1 MGSTKAA
8 ACAALTG
15 AAVLAPSPAAMAGD
29 VQVSPHRATVGARVT
44 ISAPPCV
51 GPVFAESGAFAGTA
65 VRLHEFAGSVTGS
78 ARIADSALSSTPW
91 KVEVSCKEGGPFFGS
106 LRVVGE
112 SMGPATGGGWLA
124 TAQQETTSSTGALVA
139 LSGLAATGLGAALV
153 VLRRRRSQRS

>member
-29 VQVSPHRATVGARVT
+29 VQVSPHRATAGARVT

-65 VRLHEFAGSVTGS
+65 VRLHEFAGSLTGS
-78 ARIADSALSSTPW
+78 ARIADGVASSTPW

-112 SMGPATGGGWLA
+112 SMGPATSGGWLA
-124 TAQQETTSSTGALVA
+124 TAQQETTGALVA